1 MPRFFDIDE
10 RLQELS
16 AKGDDL
22 ERINALVDFEI
33 FRLDLEAAVPRADRS
48 KGGRPPFDHVFMF
61 KVLILQT
68 MHGLSDERCEY
79 LIKDRLSFMRF
90 LGLGLADPVPDG
102 NTTWIPA
109 FRGSSQP

>member
-1 MPRFFDIDE
+1 MPRFFAIDE

-48 KGGRPPFDHVFMF
+48 KGGRPPFDCVFMF
-61 KVLILQT
+61 KVLRAAVLSQT
-68 MHGLSDERCEY
+68 KMAGRRGGRRGGSRS
-79 LIKDRLSFMRF
+79 RWA
-90 LGLGLADPVPDG
+90 LGRA
-102 NTTWIPA
+102 
-109 FRGSSQP
+109 R